1 MVMENNQDQ
10 EYGMETNQEQE
21 QSQDQEH
28 GVESNPGR
36 KYAPDR
42 TGVATVKVIGLGGG
56 GCNAVARM
64 YRERV
69 IGIEYIGVNTDTQH
83 LVQVDIPTKIR
94 VGDKLTR
101 GLGVGGNPDLGRDA
115 AEENREELYEALR
128 GSDMVFVASGMGGGT
143 GTGAC
148 PVVAEIAKE
157 TGALTIAV
165 VTRPFTF
172 EGPRRGKQAED
183 GIQQLRDKVDSLIV
197 IPNQRL
203 LFLCEEDVTTEA
215 AFKLADDVL
224 RQGVQAIAE
233 LVTISG
239 EINLDFADVK
249 AIMSGAGQAWM
260 AIGTGHGENRAI
272 EAAKAAIA
280 SPILDVSIEGAKG
293 ILFNVT
299 GGTDLTLHEVHAAA
313 EVIEQMV
320 DPQAN
325 IIFGMVTD
333 PRMEDEVR
341 ITIIATG
348 FPAAEGLIPER
359 DLLYSQ
365 LDMESLGGDEDLDIP
380 PFLRRHPTLRRRA
393 ASNGV

>member
-1 MVMENNQDQ
+1 MTMESNHDQ
-10 EYGMETNQEQE
+10 EQGME
-21 QSQDQEH
+21 
-28 GVESNPGR
+28 SNHIQRYGPER
-36 KYAPDR
+36 HS
-42 TGVATVKVIGLGGG
+42 VATVKVIGLGGG

-64 YRERV
+64 YHERV
-69 IGIEYIGVNTDTQH
+69 IGIEYLGVNTDTQH

-101 GLGVGGNPDLGRDA
+101 GLGVGGDPALGREA

-128 GSDMVFVASGMGGGT
+128 GADMVFIASGMGGGT

-165 VTRPFTF
+165 VTRPFAF
-172 EGPRRGKQAED
+172 EGPRRAKQAED
-183 GIQQLRDKVDSLIV
+183 GIQQLRNNVDSLIV

-203 LFLCEEDVTTEA
+203 LSLCEADVTTEA

-224 RQGVQAIAE
+224 RQGVQSIAE

-249 AIMSGAGQAWM
+249 TIMTGAGQAWM
-260 AIGTGHGENRAI
+260 AIGSGQGENRAVD
-272 EAAKAAIA
+272 AAKAAIA

-293 ILFNVT
+293 VLFNVT
-299 GGTDLTLHEVHAAA
+299 GGTNLTLHEVHAAA
-313 EVIEQMV
+313 EIIEQMV
-320 DPQAN
+320 DPNAN

-333 PRMEDEVR
+333 PRLEDEVR

-348 FPAAEGLIPER
+348 FPVSDGLLPER

-365 LDMESLGGDEDLDIP
+365 LDLDSLDGDEDLDIP

-393 ASNGV
+393 AASNGI